1 MYVWAMRD
9 KRSEWQTVRSFRTSG
24 RLPFSLLVEA
34 VCEPF
39 VSIRGST
46 IRTPESVMNS
56 LAQNLVAAAAATR
69 VWVDFENLALIL
81 KDHEIAEM
89 ISLLSRSLGV
99 AARDVVPVLRT
110 SSGPDTRRA
119 VLTWSQLHGTG
130 ICIRVVGLSRLEDA
144 AASTRN
150 AIDDSKHALSK
161 IDLVTDAGDLPRVV
175 SHAELRSALP
185 FVALVRSWSHLAG
198 SFPSSVTHLS
208 PDEYEH
214 SLERSE
220 WSVWKEDVL
229 DESESGRA
237 PDYGDYA
244 TQSAVYGISPGFAGS
259 PTVRYTTETSFK
271 VLRGRGA
278 VSIDFSQFVGHAR
291 FLQRQPYFR
300 EQVDTLGDL
309 YVDRIATGTQR
320 TGNLGTWR
328 VASLQ
333 RHVVLASNQAAA
345 FQSILKQRALALDSK
360 RIPSISGRQLPEA
373 QSPRRSS

>member
-9 KRSEWQTVRSFRTSG
+9 KQSEWQTVRSFLKSG

-39 VSIRGST
+39 ISIRDSR
-46 IRTPESVMNS
+46 IRTPDEVMGALS
-56 LAQNLVAAAAATR
+56 QNLAAAAGATR
-69 VWVDFENLALIL
+69 VWVDFENLTLLL
-81 KDHEIAEM
+81 KDRDIAEM
-89 ISLLSRSLGV
+89 MSLLSRNLGI

-110 SSGPDTRRA
+110 SSGPATQRA
-119 VLTWSQLHGTG
+119 ALSWSQLHGTG
-130 ICIRVVGLSRLEDA
+130 ICLRVVGLSRLDDA
-144 AASTRN
+144 AAAARGV
-150 AIDDSKHALSK
+150 IDDSGHKLAQ
-161 IDLVTDAGDLPRVV
+161 IDLVTDAADLPRVV
-175 SHAELRSALP
+175 SHAELRAALP
-185 FVALVRSWSHLAG
+185 FIAHVRSWSHLAG

-229 DESESGRA
+229 NESEAGRA

-259 PTVRYTTETSFK
+259 PTVRYSTEGSFK
-271 VLRGRGA
+271 VLRGRGG

-300 EQVDTLGDL
+300 EQVDTPGDL
-309 YVDRIATGTQR
+309 YVDRIATGTEK
-320 TGNLGTWR
+320 TGNLSTWR

-333 RHVVLASNQAAA
+333 RHVALASTQAASL
-345 FQSILKQRALALDSK
+345 QEILQQRELILDAK
-360 RIPSISGRQLPEA
+360 RMPSTYRQPLRETP
-373 QSPRRSS
+373 STRRAR